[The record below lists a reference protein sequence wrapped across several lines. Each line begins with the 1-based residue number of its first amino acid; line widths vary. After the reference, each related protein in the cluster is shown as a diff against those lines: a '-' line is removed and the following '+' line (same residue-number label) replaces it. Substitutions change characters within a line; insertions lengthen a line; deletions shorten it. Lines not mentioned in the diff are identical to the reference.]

1 MEKNSALLWIKILP
15 IDYILNCHFF
25 VMEDIIE
32 HFAQRLEISSDMA
45 RQGISITSK
54 FFLQN
59 SEPVVATGLLS
70 MLPSSLTNMFS
81 NDEKQEFKTS
91 QKNIS
96 YDEIIKKIS
105 NECFNGDLQKAKK
118 VYEEA
123 INVIKRQIW

>member
-1 MEKNSALLWIKILP
+1 
-15 IDYILNCHFF
+15 
-25 VMEDIIE
+25 MEDIIE

-59 SEPVVATGLLS
+59 SEPATGLLS

>member
-1 MEKNSALLWIKILP
+1 
-15 IDYILNCHFF
+15 
-25 VMEDIIE
+25 VEDIIE
-32 HFAQRLEISSDMA
+32 NFAEKLEVEPNVA
-45 RQGISITSK
+45 KQGIFITSK

-91 QKNIS
+91 QKNIT

-105 NECFNGDLQKAKK
+105 NDCFNGDIQKSKK

>member
-1 MEKNSALLWIKILP
+1 
-15 IDYILNCHFF
+15 
-25 VMEDIIE
+25 MEDIVESFVKRLGIE
-32 HFAQRLEISSDMA
+32 HKAA
-45 RQGISITSK
+45 RQGIAITCRH
-54 FFLQN
+54 FLQV
-59 SEPVVATGLLS
+59 SEPIKATGLLS

-81 NDEKQEFKTS
+81 NYEKQEFKTS

>member
-1 MEKNSALLWIKILP
+1 
-15 IDYILNCHFF
+15 
-25 VMEDIIE
+25 MEDIIE
-32 HFAQRLEISSDMA
+32 NFAEKLGIAPNVAKQC
-45 RQGISITSK
+45 ISITSRY
-54 FFLQN
+54 FLQN
-59 SEPVVATGLLS
+59 LEPVVATGLLS

-91 QKNIS
+91 QQNIS